1 LLYNILFIL
10 FNKLYSIYKTGTS
23 ETIRNETVIS
33 IENIKYIS
41 NHVPTHLKP
50 INDEQFGHYLAGLI
64 DGDGHFSSKQQ
75 LVLVFNLLDAFLAY
89 YVKERIGYGSVHKV
103 KNKNAVILVVA
114 AKKGI
119 ERIIDLINGKF
130 RTETKYNQI
139 LNNILNNEKF
149 LDYKNNITLVLR
161 RDKDLKNY

>member
-1 LLYNILFIL
+1 
-10 FNKLYSIYKTGTS
+10 
-23 ETIRNETVIS
+23 
-33 IENIKYIS
+33 
-41 NHVPTHLKP
+41 
-50 INDEQFGHYLAGLI
+50 
-64 DGDGHFSSKQQ
+64 
-75 LVLVFNLLDAFLAY
+75 
-89 YVKERIGYGSVHKV
+89 V